1 MTHKEEGN
9 FTQVSK
15 VFNNQEIFP
24 LRRKRAWCTTLHATA
39 VESTT

>member
-9 FTQVSK
+9 FTQVSE

-24 LRRKRAWCTTLHATA
+24 FEENELGVPHYLPQL
-39 VESTT
+39 